1 MVRTRNP
8 AYFLLEEEIQD
19 YNVVVDGKYFFDQ
32 PVKSYVRTYDNIQ
45 KITTVQG
52 DYYKTDCLLNCPCF
66 KKIKRC

>member
-1 MVRTRNP
+1 MVGTRNP
-8 AYFLLEEEIQD
+8 GYFLLEEEIQD

-52 DYYKTDCLLNCPCF
+52 DYYKTD
-66 KKIKRC
+66 